1 MSFSWHFNLH
11 FFIILLLLLAS
22 NNSVCQDFKLQ
33 IKSNDSILLNHIE
46 KYVPQ
51 KKYNSLEAPFKKI
64 DSISFHLKKIGYI
77 NHEVS
82 TKQVD
87 STLTVTFTKFSKI
100 DFAHLR
106 YESSALLRDF
116 FEKKKIKDTTTLLKI
131 PFEET
136 PSLLEEISNYLNDK
150 GYAFSNTRLENIQ
163 QKENL
168 LFADLMIDIGERILI
183 DDIVIKGYDEF
194 PKKKLR
200 KLLNLKNKSV
210 FNKSFIGLLNDQLSN
225 IPFLEATRKP
235 EVLFANDATR
245 LYIYLKKQ
253 PQSKFDGLM
262 AFSTKENGE
271 LILNGDLNLALNNVF
286 NKAEELKFEWQSSET
301 RKNLSIDGVFPYLF
315 NSNFIVASNFGIQR
329 TDTSFV
335 NVNLQSKVGYQLS
348 KFKVLNLIGAIEN
361 SNTSN
366 NIDTSNVLDYQ
377 KMQLG
382 LNYSLS
388 KRIENHLPS
397 KIKTQL
403 SAELQVG
410 RRKSNE
416 QNENQQL
423 FQLQF
428 KYLLTLNHRNHIWLR
443 SSNRFLKTNN
453 TLQNELFA
461 IGGFNSI
468 RGFREQ
474 EILTSKYSVNN
485 IEYHFV
491 TGEKSYFYGL
501 IDSGVYYEE
510 AENTYETPYAIGF
523 GYALANKQSMLN
535 FSYAIARKNN
545 QHFDLNNAK
554 FHLKV
559 AYLF

>member
-1 MSFSWHFNLH
+1 
-11 FFIILLLLLAS
+11 
-22 NNSVCQDFKLQ
+22 
-33 IKSNDSILLNHIE
+33 
-46 KYVPQ
+46 
-51 KKYNSLEAPFKKI
+51 
-64 DSISFHLKKIGYI
+64 
-77 NHEVS
+77 
-82 TKQVD
+82 
-87 STLTVTFTKFSKI
+87 
-100 DFAHLR
+100 
-106 YESSALLRDF
+106 
-116 FEKKKIKDTTTLLKI
+116 
-131 PFEET
+131 
-136 PSLLEEISNYLNDK
+136 
-150 GYAFSNTRLENIQ
+150 
-163 QKENL
+163 
-168 LFADLMIDIGERILI
+168 
-183 DDIVIKGYDEF
+183 
-194 PKKKLR
+194 
-200 KLLNLKNKSV
+200 
-210 FNKSFIGLLNDQLSN
+210 
-225 IPFLEATRKP
+225 
-235 EVLFANDATR
+235 
-245 LYIYLKKQ
+245 
-253 PQSKFDGLM
+253 
-262 AFSTKENGE
+262 
-271 LILNGDLNLALNNVF
+271 
-286 NKAEELKFEWQSSET
+286 
-301 RKNLSIDGVFPYLF
+301 
-315 NSNFIVASNFGIQR
+315 
-329 TDTSFV
+329 V

-545 QHFDLNNAK
+545 QHFII
-554 FHLKV
+554 V
-559 AYLF
+559 